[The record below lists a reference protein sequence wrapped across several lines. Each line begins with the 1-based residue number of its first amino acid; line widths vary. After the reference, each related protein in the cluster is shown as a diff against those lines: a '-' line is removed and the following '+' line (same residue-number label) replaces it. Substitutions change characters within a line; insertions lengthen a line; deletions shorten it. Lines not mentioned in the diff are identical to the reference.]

1 MTDAANM
8 RTADIDPG
16 AENGAQ
22 KSQALNADG
31 AAHARILVVDD
42 DSRNLLA
49 LAEVLAD
56 IAEVV
61 CASSGDEALRW
72 LLKEQFAVI
81 ILDVFMPGMDGYET
95 ARLIRGREQSRDTPI
110 IFLTAI
116 NKEDAHLLKGY
127 DSGAVDYV
135 FKPLQPLVVRS
146 KVSVF
151 VSLYDKTREIERK
164 AAVQEELLRERL
176 KAESER
182 TQAVEALRRAEERQS
197 VLLRSLP
204 LALYTREGSDPWKA
218 PQFVAG
224 NVAAITGFEPEAFL
238 GDPDLWR
245 GRIHPDDAAG
255 LDQPLVDGER
265 SCEFRWQHA
274 DGSYRHF
281 LDQAIVL
288 SDGQGTVAGTLRDIT
303 EHHHLQEELLQAQ
316 KLDAIGKL
324 TGGIAHDFNNLLAS
338 ILGGLGLIERQRT
351 LDHRSAEILEMT
363 RHAALQGKQ
372 LIDRM
377 LAFSRRQSLSP
388 RAVDLLGIERS
399 LGALLAPVLGG
410 VVSLRWEIPD
420 RPWPVFVDQ
429 SQLELA
435 VINLVLNARDALP
448 TGGTV
453 TVSLSDA
460 TLDSAAPDLKAGNY
474 VTISIAD
481 TGVGIPPEILDKVVE
496 PYFTTKEIGKGTGL
510 GLSTV
515 YGFARQS
522 GGALRLRSTPGV
534 GTTVE
539 IWLPRAAAAALP
551 PAWEATEPK
560 SPPAVEGLSI
570 LLVDDSDSLRE
581 FTREQLASA
590 GHRIA
595 VAAGG
600 AEALAIIERSPEK
613 FDVIVSDFAMPAI
626 SGLEVINL
634 ARKMRANHPAVLITG
649 YADPTLLAGSASNVP
664 VVHKPFTT
672 EALMRAIASA
682 IGSQV
687 GGSAID

>member
-1 MTDAANM
+1 
-8 RTADIDPG
+8 
-16 AENGAQ
+16 
-22 KSQALNADG
+22 
-31 AAHARILVVDD
+31 
-42 DSRNLLA
+42 
-49 LAEVLAD
+49 
-56 IAEVV
+56 
-61 CASSGDEALRW
+61 
-72 LLKEQFAVI
+72 
-81 ILDVFMPGMDGYET
+81 
-95 ARLIRGREQSRDTPI
+95 
-110 IFLTAI
+110 
-116 NKEDAHLLKGY
+116 
-127 DSGAVDYV
+127 
-135 FKPLQPLVVRS
+135 
-146 KVSVF
+146 
-151 VSLYDKTREIERK
+151 
-164 AAVQEELLRERL
+164 
-176 KAESER
+176 
-182 TQAVEALRRAEERQS
+182 
-197 VLLRSLP
+197 
-204 LALYTREGSDPWKA
+204 
-218 PQFVAG
+218 
-224 NVAAITGFEPEAFL
+224 
-238 GDPDLWR
+238 
-245 GRIHPDDAAG
+245 
-255 LDQPLVDGER
+255 LVDGER

-600 AEALAIIERSPEK
+600 RRS
-613 FDVIVSDFAMPAI
+613 
-626 SGLEVINL
+626 
-634 ARKMRANHPAVLITG
+634 ARH
-649 YADPTLLAGSASNVP
+649 
-664 VVHKPFTT
+664 H
-672 EALMRAIASA
+672 
-682 IGSQV
+682 
-687 GGSAID
+687 